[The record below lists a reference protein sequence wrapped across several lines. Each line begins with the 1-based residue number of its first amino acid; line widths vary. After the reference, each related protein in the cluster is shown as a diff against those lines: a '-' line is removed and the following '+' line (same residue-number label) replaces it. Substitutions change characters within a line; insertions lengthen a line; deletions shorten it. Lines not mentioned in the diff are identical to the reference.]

1 MSVAA
6 RLILLSSDRA
16 CVTPHGKSRHTRI
29 AVARA
34 WRRAW
39 GTRLGRATRRTPGSS
54 RCHARSA
61 VGSPSPSSSLVW
73 HAEALRGRAAGD
85 GLKERLAPE
94 QREQRHL
101 QEERQLEAP
110 GALRL
115 DREKREQPRGP
126 FAARIGGALP
136 WRPPW
141 RPPVDEGESRARR
154 PRSLRTLAT
163 SGTGSTRGAV
173 TITGACMQ

>member
-1 MSVAA
+1 M
-6 RLILLSSDRA
+6 
-16 CVTPHGKSRHTRI
+16 SRHTAR
-29 AVARA
+29 AATPESPWRVRGVARGA
-34 WRRAW
+34 
-39 GTRLGRATRRTPGSS
+39 LDSDATRRTPGSS
-54 RCHARSA
+54 RCHARSARRSA

-85 GLKERLAPE
+85 GLEERLAPE